1 MFEPTQNRPNGP
13 PTEPRDTP
21 DLPDELGSGRRTVL
35 RGPRTPTGA
44 SPGTGGAFFA
54 DHQEM
59 SSPQQHTGQTIG
71 PISKQ

>member
-35 RGPRTPTGA
+35 RGPRTPAGASAGNGSQFEVLVGPLRTGA
-44 SPGTGGAFFA
+44 DYA
-54 DHQEM
+54 H
-59 SSPQQHTGQTIG
+59 
-71 PISKQ
+71 